1 MRGLPTEPW
10 TSASPG
16 PQDPESTPRRVWLLP
31 RPAEAGRPG
40 HRGHAAPPPKP
51 PPRRLRSP
59 TPACAAGP
67 LSGPSSGPVVTTVRT
82 LGWSELFPAS
92 DSRGCE
98 SRRCGQGSSSRPT
111 PAKPQAVWACL
122 VAGRPRPKTPAE
134 PGLQKSLRGSRCAG
148 HQPAGTDPGTH
159 PPPPSPA
166 LGSARAGGDQDKDG
180 RSQAC
185 DLRPPLQG
193 PCRGL

>member
-1 MRGLPTEPW
+1 MRP
-10 TSASPG
+10 
-16 PQDPESTPRRVWLLP
+16 
-31 RPAEAGRPG
+31 
-40 HRGHAAPPPKP
+40 HPPPKP

-148 HQPAGTDPGTH
+148 HQPAGTDPGTPPR
-159 PPPPSPA
+159 PPPRLWA
-166 LGSARAGGDQDKDG
+166 AREQVGIRTRTAEV
-180 RSQAC
+180 RRATSVHHF
-185 DLRPPLQG
+185 
-193 PCRGL
+193 RGLAEASEPLSYSRKWTWGWRQPPAAWR